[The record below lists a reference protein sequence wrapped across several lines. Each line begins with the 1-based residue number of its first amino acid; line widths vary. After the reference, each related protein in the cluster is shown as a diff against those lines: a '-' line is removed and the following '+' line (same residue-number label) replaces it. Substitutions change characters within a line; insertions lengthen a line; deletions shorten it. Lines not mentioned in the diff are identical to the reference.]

1 LQYGLANHELKHLAY
16 DLKHMKHV
24 IDYTANSNKMSTSL
38 YKSLGTEQ
46 KATLKSVIKKQA
58 KDLIKDKTITSIKLV

>member
-1 LQYGLANHELKHLAY
+1 
-16 DLKHMKHV
+16 MKHV

-58 KDLIKDKTITSIKLV
+58 KDLIQDKTITSIKLV